1 MLKDLRSI
9 IFVIGILL
17 FPLSIIMTIPAIT
30 NLLFGYEWKGFIISS
45 AITLFFSIVFSSLG
59 KLSRLNSVKDFAVTS
74 CTWCILP
81 LFAAI
86 PFLFETSISYIDA
99 VFEAISGITTTGAT
113 VLNHLHKKSPGILL
127 WRAILSG
134 VGGLGIITIGII
146 IFPSLK
152 LAGPRNLLASESSE
166 VAKKKLPNV
175 VHTIMHITLIYCIL
189 IFLCILLYYFAGM
202 SIFDAICHGISTV
215 STGGFANYDDSLAHY
230 NSINI
235 EIIAVTFMLLGACP
249 FLTYFK
255 ITRGSYFYDE
265 QILYFIGIII
275 ISVLITFIWIHFSS
289 ICLNNKI
296 DRDFTLF
303 RYSIFSIISLATSA
317 GFTICDYGNWC
328 FITVF
333 AFFLTLVG
341 GCSGSTSGGIKV
353 FRIVVLIKAVKAYF
367 YDVVNPNKTNIVKL
381 NGKILEDEEIK
392 SIFIYFFLYIS
403 TFTIATI
410 AMSFISKADFIT
422 SLSAVSATLT
432 NSGPGFGVVIGP
444 SGNYATFSSSTKL
457 LLSLVMLIGR
467 LEILPVFA
475 FLSSVFYG
483 FSKNKTS

>member
-9 IFVIGILL
+9 VFIIGILL
-17 FPLSIIMTIPAIT
+17 LPLSIIMTIPAVT

-45 AITLFFSIVFSSLG
+45 AITLFFSIVFSLLG
-59 KLSRLNSVKDFAVTS
+59 KLSKLNSVKDFAVTS
-74 CTWCILP
+74 CVWFVLP

-86 PFLFETSISYIDA
+86 PFLFETSISYVDA
-99 VFEAISGITTTGAT
+99 VFETISGITTTGAT
-113 VLNHLHKKSPGILL
+113 ILSHLHEKSPGILL

-134 VGGLGIITIGII
+134 IGGLGIITIGII

-152 LAGPRNLLASESSE
+152 FAGLRNLLASESSE
-166 VAKKKLPNV
+166 VAKKKLPNI
-175 VHTIMHITLIYCIL
+175 VHTVAHITIVYCIF

-230 NSINI
+230 NSIKI

-249 FLTYFK
+249 FLTYLK
-255 ITRGSYFYDE
+255 MTKRLYFYDE

-275 ISVLITFIWIHFSS
+275 VSVLITFIWIHFSN
-289 ICLNNKI
+289 ICLDNKT
-296 DRDFTLF
+296 DRDFILF
-303 RYSIFSIISLATSA
+303 RYSIFSIVSLTTSA
-317 GFTICDYGNWC
+317 GFTICDYSNWC
-328 FITVF
+328 FIVVF
-333 AFFLTLVG
+333 AFFLTLIG
-341 GCSGSTSGGIKV
+341 GCSGSTSGGVKI

-367 YDVVNPNKTNIVKL
+367 HDVVNPNETNVVKL

-403 TFTIATI
+403 IFTIATI
-410 AMSFISKADFIT
+410 AMSFISKVDFIT
-422 SLSAVSATLT
+422 SLSAISAALT
-432 NSGPGFGVVIGP
+432 NSGPGFGAIIGP
-444 SGNYATFSSSTKL
+444 SGNYATFSNSTKL

-475 FLSSVFYG
+475 FLSSVFYKL
-483 FSKNKTS
+483 SKDKTS